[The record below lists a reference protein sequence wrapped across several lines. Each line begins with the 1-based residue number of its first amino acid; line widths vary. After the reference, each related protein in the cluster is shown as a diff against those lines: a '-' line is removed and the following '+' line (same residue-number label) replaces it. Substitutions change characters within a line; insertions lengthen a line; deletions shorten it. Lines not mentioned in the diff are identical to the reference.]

1 KMINVGP
8 TQNNA
13 IKTTTAKNILILLK
27 FLMPLSIP
35 DQADQVNN
43 TVAITIIT
51 TCVPKLEGILNKKF
65 NPSLICNAP
74 KPNVAAT
81 PVTVAIIASTS
92 IAPPIG
98 PRIIFSPKMGL
109 NVALTNPGYP
119 LGKLKYA
126 NTSPTIPYTAH
137 ACIPQW

>member
-1 KMINVGP
+1 
-8 TQNNA
+8 
-13 IKTTTAKNILILLK
+13 
-27 FLMPLSIP
+27 MPLSIP

-81 PVTVAIIASTS
+81 PVTVAIIATHRLRHLLGLAS
-92 IAPPIG
+92 
-98 PRIIFSPKMGL
+98 FFHPKWVLM
-109 NVALTNPGYP
+109 
-119 LGKLKYA
+119 
-126 NTSPTIPYTAH
+126 
-137 ACIPQW
+137 